1 MRFISSP
8 LPVSYALIH
17 EYINS
22 INSVSDEYIC
32 TYSSKGRKH
41 VYYIENR
48 HLNNFS
54 TVNEACWHMYKIPRI
69 KIWCILEEFLKIE
82 RSFPQMLKA
91 ARISQLHM
99 LYKDNHSEKDI
110 GDFLESVYPL

>member
-1 MRFISSP
+1 MLFISSP

-41 VYYIENR
+41 VY
-48 HLNNFS
+48 
-54 TVNEACWHMYKIPRI
+54 
-69 KIWCILEEFLKIE
+69 IL
-82 RSFPQMLKA
+82 
-91 ARISQLHM
+91 
-99 LYKDNHSEKDI
+99 
-110 GDFLESVYPL
+110 

>member
-1 MRFISSP
+1 MRFISSL

-41 VYYIENR
+41 VYFLENR
-48 HLNNFS
+48 HLNNYC
-54 TVNEACWHMYKIPRI
+54 TINEAPLICVQNLNDKRSMCFGRT
-69 KIWCILEEFLKIE
+69 IE
-82 RSFPQMLKA
+82 TRK
-91 ARISQLHM
+91 
-99 LYKDNHSEKDI
+99 
-110 GDFLESVYPL
+110 